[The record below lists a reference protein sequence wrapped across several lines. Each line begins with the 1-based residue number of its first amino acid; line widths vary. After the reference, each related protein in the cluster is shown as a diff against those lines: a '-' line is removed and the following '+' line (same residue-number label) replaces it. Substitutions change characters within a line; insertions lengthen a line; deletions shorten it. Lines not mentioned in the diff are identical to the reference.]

1 VKIKSVTI
9 RFNREILPFQHV
21 RVELVADTQ
30 KKDEDVEDLIR
41 KQMVSVA
48 RNIALEV
55 EREIFLR
62 DWNTP
67 SDPIVEPDVTP

>member
-1 VKIKSVTI
+1 MKIKSVTI